1 MITTRF
7 YHLFL
12 GVVLLVLTACAEADP
27 SLEADM
33 SPATSGIAVLS
44 WDPNTGT
51 DLAGYKIYLATASGA
66 YATPIATTPIDV
78 TTYTVTGLA
87 PGTTYFFVVTV
98 FNTDGTESS
107 FSNEAR
113 TIIS

>member
-12 GVVLLVLTACAEADP
+12 GVVLLVLTACATADP
-27 SLEADM
+27 SLEGDR
-33 SPATSGIAVLS
+33 SPAASGIAILS
-44 WDPNTGT
+44 WDPNTET
-51 DLAGYKIYLATASGA
+51 DLAGYKIYLATASGT
-66 YATPIATTPIDV
+66 YAAPIATTPIDV

-87 PGTTYFFVVTV
+87 PSTTYFFVVTV

-107 FSNEAR
+107 FSNEAS